1 MAICSQPAMGV
12 DRVGWP
18 GDRTWI
24 EVDALTCGLW
34 AGRRDFGASYDSFSA
49 SIDAETPEQ
58 RAHIGVLGS
67 GHTLEGA
74 LSTPRQRFLAFHSI
88 SPWLF
93 CHKPALN
100 ALWKA

>member
-1 MAICSQPAMGV
+1 MG
-12 DRVGWP
+12 GGHAEWP

-24 EVDALTCGLW
+24 EVDVLKRGLW
-34 AGRRDFGASYDSFSA
+34 AGWKDFGASYDFFYA

-58 RAHIGVLGS
+58 RARIGVLGS